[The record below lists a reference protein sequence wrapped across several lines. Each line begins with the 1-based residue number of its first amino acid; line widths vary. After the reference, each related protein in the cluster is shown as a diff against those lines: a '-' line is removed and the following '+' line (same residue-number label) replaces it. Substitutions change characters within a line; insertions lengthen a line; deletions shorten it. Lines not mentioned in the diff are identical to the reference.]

1 MTVVVKLIM
10 EAFLSYVATICFGIL
25 MNIPLDAYN
34 LAGLIGAGSWVIYC
48 ILYFHLHIGL
58 ALSNLLAAVLI
69 SIFSML
75 AARKCKQPMIV
86 FNVPALVT
94 FVPGGQAYRMVRNFV
109 LGNNTQ
115 AFVFLYQV
123 FVIAGAIT
131 LGFGV
136 GEMIN
141 HALFRRKK
149 IQGFSNRL

>member
-1 MTVVVKLIM
+1 MILKLIT

-25 MNIPLDAYN
+25 MNIPLNAYN

-48 ILYFHLHIGL
+48 LLYFHIHIGL

-69 SIFSML
+69 SILSMV
-75 AARKCKQPMIV
+75 AARRCRQPMIV

-109 LGNNTQ
+109 LGNNNQ

-123 FVIAGAIT
+123 IVIAGAIT
-131 LGFGV
+131 LGFGI

-149 IQGFSNRL
+149 LQGFSKRL